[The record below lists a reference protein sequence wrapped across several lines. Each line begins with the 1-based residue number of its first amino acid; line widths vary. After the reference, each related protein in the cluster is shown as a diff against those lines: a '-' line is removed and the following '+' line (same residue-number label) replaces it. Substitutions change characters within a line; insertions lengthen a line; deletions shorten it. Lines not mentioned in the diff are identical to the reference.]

1 MFLYGE
7 QLKNEVSYILDRSEP
22 SLFFINAYLT
32 TSGSSTPLDVDIN
45 PIDTITIVQ
54 NFDSNYADI
63 VMLQTRLLV
72 KDVLYILDHYKDL
85 HCSIQFKP
93 DTSNALEDGL
103 QEVNIEDYKVVI
115 NNADDI
121 RKNINMNQFV
131 NTNEEGDNGY
141 TNKEQY
147 YGQRIP
153 ITFEL
158 FSETLYDLRHITVA
172 TKLSNCTMEQAILYL
187 ANAYGIKS
195 TVITPP
201 DNTKVYRDI
210 PIPPKVGGI
219 EKSLTYLQ
227 KKFGIYSMGL
237 EYYFYND
244 TLYVYPKYDYDRK
257 SIESDT
263 TVQFFV
269 VPEGTYIGV
278 ESYHCYDDNLDLRV
292 VLDGKT
298 VSENPTEI
306 NVENIGNHFVAH
318 RTSTVLDQSR
328 TINRDGS
335 SKLSDINLIS
345 LGMNTNTAFESAT
358 NTKFV
363 ASTNNAYELA
373 SMMSANSNT
382 LVSTTWQKSFP
393 YAIVPGTKCIYQ
405 YEDESGLKGLKGMVA
420 LVATEI
426 IVEGRIRAKVMY
438 SAKSVLTLRLD
449 PNEIEI

>member
-7 QLKNEVSYILDRSEP
+7 QLKNEVSYILDKSEP

-72 KDVLYILDHYKDL
+72 KDILYILDHYKDL

-93 DTSNALEDGL
+93 DTGNALEDGL
-103 QEVNIEDYKVVI
+103 QEINIEDYKVVI

-153 ITFEL
+153 ITLEL

-195 TVITPP
+195 TIITPP

-227 KKFGIYSMGL
+227 KKFGIIQGVTDK
-237 EYYFYND
+237 N
-244 TLYVYPKYDYDRK
+244 
-257 SIESDT
+257 
-263 TVQFFV
+263 
-269 VPEGTYIGV
+269 YITN
-278 ESYHCYDDNLDLRV
+278 SYHIHV
-292 VLDGKT
+292 
-298 VSENPTEI
+298 TEEI
-306 NVENIGNHFVAH
+306 DAF
-318 RTSTVLDQSR
+318 
-328 TINRDGS
+328 
-335 SKLSDINLIS
+335 SKL
-345 LGMNTNTAFESAT
+345 AFESKFQELSPGGAISYVEVPNMNNNIPAVLDVMKFIYDNIMYAEL
-358 NTKFV
+358 NTKSDYCQNCGFDGEILIVRDGDSKLVWECPKCGNRDQSKLNV
-363 ASTNNAYELA
+363 ARRTCGYIGSQFWNQGRT
-373 SMMSANSNT
+373 
-382 LVSTTWQKSFP
+382 Q
-393 YAIVPGTKCIYQ
+393 
-405 YEDESGLKGLKGMVA
+405 
-420 LVATEI
+420 EI
-426 IVEGRIRAKVMY
+426 KER
-438 SAKSVLTLRLD
+438 VLHL
-449 PNEIEI
+449 